1 VFSHSQGRSF
11 AGPIHSQISSN
22 SEKGITVT
30 VLVTGAAG
38 FLGSQLVEKLVALG
52 YSVMAVGRGPIP
64 AQLEPLENLV
74 WIERDIAVAGI
85 EFDEMVDVDIV
96 FHLAGATLGAKED
109 EWGYLLANEATTV
122 RLLQICAKTAKK
134 IIFASTQMVYGDIN
148 HTAVLE
154 DFSLECS
161 GSAYACS
168 KVNGENWLRFF
179 QKEYGGLYIIL
190 RFTGFIEGGGL
201 IDYIIDRALRNE
213 VVELFSRGMVCR
225 DYLSAGKGVEAF
237 IAALNYEKDEGF
249 ELFNI
254 GSGQVA
260 TSHELANLIFAELNS
275 SSEIILSSS
284 PAPMRD
290 FVFNTNKSI
299 EYLNFN
305 PGDLQESV
313 RHYASQ
319 KKVAFERNEISAKN

>member
-1 VFSHSQGRSF
+1 V
-11 AGPIHSQISSN
+11 
-22 SEKGITVT
+22 K
-30 VLVTGAAG
+30 VLVTGAGG
-38 FLGSQLVEKLVALG
+38 FLGIRLVNRLISLG
-52 YSVMAVGRGPIP
+52 HRVIAMGRCPIP
-64 AQLEPLENLV
+64 VQFEPQKNLV

-85 EFDEMVDVDIV
+85 EPDEMVGVDTV

-122 RLLQICAKTAKK
+122 RLLQVCAKMAKK
-134 IIFASTQMVYGDIN
+134 IIFASTQMVYGDVN
-148 HTAVLE
+148 NTAVLE
-154 DFSLECS
+154 DFSLEGS
-161 GSAYACS
+161 DSAYACS
-168 KVNGENWLRFF
+168 KVNSENWLRFF
-179 QKEYGGLYIIL
+179 QKEYGGLYIVL
-190 RFTGFIEGGGL
+190 RLSGFIEGGGL

-213 VVELFSRGMVCR
+213 TVELFSRGMVCR

-237 IAALNYEKDEGF
+237 ISALNYEKDEGF

-275 SSEIILSSS
+275 SSEITLSPS
-284 PAPMRD
+284 PAPMRN
-290 FVFNTNKSI
+290 FVFDINKSI